1 MKFPALEDDTQTVEV
16 TRVSKNGFWVSLPE
30 EDVYL
35 PFDHFPWFRDA
46 PLGQV
51 LNVQQP
57 TDHNLYWPDL
67 GIDLSLETISY
78 PEPMGLVANDGIWRL
93 AD

>member
-1 MKFPALEDDTQTVEV
+1 MKLPARQDTQEVEV

-30 EDVYL
+30 EEVYL

-46 PLGQV
+46 PVGKL
-51 LNVQQP
+51 LNVQHP
-57 TDHNLYWPDL
+57 SAHHLWWPELD
-67 GIDLSLETISY
+67 IDLELESISY
-78 PEPMGLVANDGIWRL
+78 PEPASPVAIDGIWRL